1 MYGNNNRP
9 VNGYGGNYQG
19 YFQQPFQTQAFQYQ
33 QPQQAQMA
41 LSGRPVTSREEAA
54 GLPMDFTAGAMY
66 MPDLAHG
73 VIYAKIFNAN
83 TGEAPL
89 LEFRVAKPE
98 EKKESRNH
106 HRRKKGN
113 APKAAEKQPE
123 KTPEKPAAPGAAGQI
138 KLHGVPPKTAAMV
151 MAIVAHNMHKP
162 INELRFISI
171 KEVK

>member
-9 VNGYGGNYQG
+9 MNGYSGNYQG
-19 YFQQPFQTQAFQYQ
+19 YYQLPYQTQAFQYQ
-33 QPQQAQMA
+33 PPQQAQMV

-54 GLPMDFTAGAMY
+54 GLPMDFTSGAMY

-98 EKKESRNH
+98 EKKEVAYATAVEVESLRAEIARMKEEIQNAYIGK
-106 HRRKKGN
+106 RAKG
-113 APKAAEKQPE
+113 
-123 KTPEKPAAPGAAGQI
+123 G
-138 KLHGVPPKTAAMV
+138 
-151 MAIVAHNMHKP
+151 
-162 INELRFISI
+162 NE
-171 KEVK
+171 E

>member
-9 VNGYGGNYQG
+9 MNGYGGNYQG
-19 YFQQPFQTQAFQYQ
+19 YFQQPYQAQAFQYQ
-33 QPQQAQMA
+33 QPQQAQMV

-54 GLPMDFTAGAMY
+54 GLPMDFTSGAMY

-98 EKKESRNH
+98 EKKEVAYATAIEVESLRAEIARMKEEWQNAYIGKH
-106 HRRKKGN
+106 AKG
-113 APKAAEKQPE
+113 
-123 KTPEKPAAPGAAGQI
+123 G
-138 KLHGVPPKTAAMV
+138 
-151 MAIVAHNMHKP
+151 
-162 INELRFISI
+162 NE
-171 KEVK
+171 E

>member
-9 VNGYGGNYQG
+9 MNGYGGNYQG
-19 YFQQPFQTQAFQYQ
+19 YFQQPYQTQAFQYQ

-73 VIYAKIFNAN
+73 VIYAKIFNSN

-98 EKKESRNH
+98 EKKEVAYATAVEVESLRAEIARMKEEIQNTYIGKH
-106 HRRKKGN
+106 SKG
-113 APKAAEKQPE
+113 
-123 KTPEKPAAPGAAGQI
+123 G
-138 KLHGVPPKTAAMV
+138 
-151 MAIVAHNMHKP
+151 
-162 INELRFISI
+162 NE
-171 KEVK
+171 E

>member
-9 VNGYGGNYQG
+9 MNGYGGNYQG
-19 YFQQPFQTQAFQYQ
+19 YFQQPYQAQAFQYQ

-89 LEFRVAKPE
+89 LEFRIAKPE
-98 EKKESRNH
+98 EKRETAYATALEVETLRNEIARMKEEWQSAYIGKH
-106 HRRKKGN
+106 AKGS
-113 APKAAEKQPE
+113 
-123 KTPEKPAAPGAAGQI
+123 
-138 KLHGVPPKTAAMV
+138 
-151 MAIVAHNMHKP
+151 
-162 INELRFISI
+162 NE
-171 KEVK
+171 E

>member
-9 VNGYGGNYQG
+9 MNGYGGNYQG
-19 YFQQPFQTQAFQYQ
+19 YFQHPYQAQAFQFQ
-33 QPQQAQMA
+33 QPQQAQIA

-89 LEFRVAKPE
+89 LEFRLAKPD
-98 EKKESRNH
+98 EKKDV
-106 HRRKKGN
+106 
-113 APKAAEKQPE
+113 AYA
-123 KTPEKPAAPGAAGQI
+123 
-138 KLHGVPPKTAAMV
+138 TAQEV
-151 MAIVAHNMHKP
+151 ETLR
-162 INELRFISI
+162 NELSRM
-171 KEVK
+171 KEEWQNAYIGKHAKGGNEE